1 MGDELTAHGEMDHL
15 VSPAAIRSG
24 VTSSDPLQAPFTR
37 VGPGQ
42 SMRLAYQVMGKN
54 GPIPNP
60 SGIRFIP
67 VEGMSTDIARPP
79 AGGLPGSLPDASALM
94 GLAQLANLGVGVA
107 NLGVSAAILVE
118 VRKQSRML
126 RELQAGM
133 TEFRTGVEQLLE
145 MTERIDINV
154 AEVQLRETLRHA
166 MKSAIRE
173 GEADLV
179 LLTDLLAKALNR
191 FVQSLGGQL
200 NPGARRDLVLS
211 SDVREMAEA
220 CMNLLYAGRVTALEA
235 HNQSCGGSAVG
246 VVRDDTVQLHMQ
258 RLAETAAL
266 LGTTGTGVNRMAN
279 EVGDSL
285 RSNKR
290 FLGRSG
296 DVRGQIRKLL
306 KHLDK
311 DLEALMPVAPARVLL
326 KELEDQQVFAQ
337 AREAGADALAGMAQ
351 DYLVAWLA
359 HTDAGLLW
367 RLRHELDLQQDSAYW
382 APLSDWLTPLTGSNS
397 DGMLG
402 AERSL
407 YAVAA

>member
-1 MGDELTAHGEMDHL
+1 MDD
-15 VSPAAIRSG
+15 VARTAAIRSG

-54 GPIPNP
+54 GPISNP
-60 SGIRFIP
+60 RGIRFIP
-67 VEGMSTDIARPP
+67 VEGMAADTVAAPA
-79 AGGLPGSLPDASALM
+79 AGGLPASLPDASALM

-133 TEFRTGVEQLLE
+133 TEVRAGVEQLLE

-173 GEADLV
+173 GEVDLV
-179 LLTDLLAKALNR
+179 LLADLLVKALDR
-191 FVQSLGGQL
+191 FEQSLGGAL
-200 NPGARRDLVLS
+200 TPGARRDLVLS

-220 CMNLLYAGRVTALEA
+220 CMNLLFAGRVTALEA
-235 HNQSCGGSAVG
+235 HNLACGGSAGG

-258 RLAETAAL
+258 RVAETAAL
-266 LGTTGTGVNRMAN
+266 LGATGSGVNRVAN

-285 RSNKR
+285 RNNKR
-290 FLGRSG
+290 FFGRSG
-296 DVRGQIRKLL
+296 DVRGQVRKLL

-326 KELEDQQVFAQ
+326 RELEDQRVFAQ
-337 AREAGADALAGMAQ
+337 AREAGTDALAVMAE
-351 DYLVAWLA
+351 DYLTAWLA

-367 RLRHELDLQQDSAYW
+367 RLRHEVDLQQDATYW
-382 APLSDWLTPLTGSNS
+382 THLEDWLAPLNAGCADEA
-397 DGMLG
+397 LG
-402 AERSL
+402 AQRHL
-407 YAVAA
+407 VAVAA